1 MFRLVTHLFYKDTQ
15 KHDLQISLDY
25 KQHVHVF
32 SFSINSTADFFLITV
47 ESQVLTRITNRKSTF
62 CQRRRDV
69 LELAT
74 LRYI

>member
-1 MFRLVTHLFYKDTQ
+1 MFRLVTHFIYKHTQ

-47 ESQVLTRITNRKSTF
+47 VSSTNTH
-62 CQRRRDV
+62 
-69 LELAT
+69 
-74 LRYI
+74 Y

>member
-1 MFRLVTHLFYKDTQ
+1 MFRLVTHLFYKHTQ

-32 SFSINSTADFFLITV
+32 SFSINSDFFLITV

-62 CQRRRDV
+62 CQKGRDV